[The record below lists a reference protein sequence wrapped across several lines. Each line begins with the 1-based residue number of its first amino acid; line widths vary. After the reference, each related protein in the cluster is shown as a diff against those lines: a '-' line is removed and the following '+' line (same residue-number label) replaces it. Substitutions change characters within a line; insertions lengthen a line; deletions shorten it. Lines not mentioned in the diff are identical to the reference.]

1 MTRRHRVHGIF
12 KIGMASR
19 DLDRTRERL
28 ERLGVPL
35 RGGVVTEP
43 DASMRSLQVEDPD
56 GNLIQVFEPLD
67 E

>member
-1 MTRRHRVHGIF
+1 
-12 KIGMASR
+12 MASR